1 LIRTDLHLIL
11 ASQSPRRR
19 QLLAEMGF
27 NFSVQVKN
35 TDETIPAHISVENV
49 AAHLAEKK
57 ARAFEGELTE
67 NQVILAA
74 DTVVVC
80 NGNILN
86 KPADESEAADM
97 LQMLSG
103 NIHQVITGVSLMTRQ
118 QIITR
123 SDVATV
129 YFRPLAPQE
138 ISHYIQHYQPFD
150 KAGAYG
156 IQEWIGMIGIHKIE
170 GSFFTVMGLPTHL
183 VYEMIHQLPTLS

>member
-1 LIRTDLHLIL
+1 MVRTDLQLIL

-19 QLLAEMGF
+19 QLLNEMGF
-27 NFSVQVKN
+27 SFSVQVKN
-35 TDETIPAHISVENV
+35 TDETIPSHISAEN
-49 AAHLAEKK
+49 AAAYLAEKK

-67 NQVILAA
+67 NQVVLTA

-86 KPADESEAADM
+86 KPTDEAEATTM

-103 NIHQVITGVSLMTRQ
+103 QVHQVITGVSLKTSR

-123 SDVATV
+123 SDVAKV
-129 YFRPLAPQE
+129 HFRELTAEE
-138 ISHYIQHYQPFD
+138 IAHYIQHYRPFD

-156 IQEWIGMIGIHKIE
+156 IQEWIGMIGIYKIE

-183 VYEMIHQLPTLS
+183 VYEMIHRLPA

>member
-1 LIRTDLHLIL
+1 MIRTDLQLIL

-19 QLLAEMGF
+19 QLLNEMGF
-27 NFSVQVKN
+27 TFSVQVKN
-35 TDETIPAHISVENV
+35 TDETIPTHIGAEN
-49 AAHLAEKK
+49 AAAYLAEKK
-57 ARAFEGELTE
+57 ARAFENELVD
-67 NQVILAA
+67 NQAVLTA

-86 KPADESEAADM
+86 KPTDEAEATTM

-103 NIHQVITGVSLMTRQ
+103 QAHQVITGVSLMTPR

-123 SDVATV
+123 SDVAKV
-129 YFRPLAPQE
+129 HFRKLTAEE
-138 ISHYIQHYQPFD
+138 IAYYIQHYRPFD

-156 IQEWIGMIGIHKIE
+156 IQEWIGMIGIYKIE

-183 VYEMIHQLPTLS
+183 VYEIIHQLPA

>member
-1 LIRTDLHLIL
+1 MRTDLQLIL

-19 QLLAEMGF
+19 QLLTEMGV

-35 TDETIPAHISVENV
+35 TDETIPPHISAEN
-49 AAHLAEKK
+49 AAAYLAEKK

-67 NQVILAA
+67 NQVVLTA

-80 NGNILN
+80 NGNVLN
-86 KPADESEAADM
+86 KPTDEAEAEYM

-103 NIHQVITGVSLMTRQ
+103 NSHQVITGVSLMTQ
-118 QIITR
+118 QQVITR

-129 YFRPLAPQE
+129 YFRPLTPQE
-138 ISHYIQHYQPFD
+138 ISHYIRNYRPFD

-183 VYEMIHQLPTLS
+183 VYEMIHQLSA